1 MRMKWKSIKK
11 KKGGGGEEE
20 RKFKSLKEEDN
31 ENLNSQSARQGNP
44 ILILLTIHLK
54 GYVEHKMYMNSV
66 FLMISISVSL
76 SPLFPSLFIQTYLGL
91 IISIHNPIKIIN
103 VFNYQFLNIFPS
115 NNS

>member
-1 MRMKWKSIKK
+1 MEEYKEEKK
-11 KKGGGGEEE
+11 GGGEEE
-20 RKFKSLKEEDN
+20 RKLKSLKEEDN
-31 ENLNSQSARQGNP
+31 EKLNSQSARQGNP

-54 GYVEHKMYMNSV
+54 GYGEHKMYTNSV

-91 IISIHNPIKIIN
+91 NIHNPIKIIN
-103 VFNYQFLNIFPS
+103 VVNYQFLNIFPS